1 MEESYLFVNSDRTVI
16 IVFYIDD
23 ILVLYH
29 KKHSTKAEA
38 LIKEIKVAYK
48 LEDYKVVE

>member
-1 MEESYLFVNSDRTVI
+1 MVI

-23 ILVLYH
+23 ILILYH
-29 KKHSTKAEA
+29 KKHLIKTEA

-48 LEDYKVVE
+48 LKDYKVVE